1 MSILD
6 STGLNTSNIYFR
18 AVGAVANSLMG
29 I

>member
-6 STGLNTSNIYFR
+6 SIGLNTSSINSR
-18 AVGAVANSLMG
+18 EVGAVANGLMG